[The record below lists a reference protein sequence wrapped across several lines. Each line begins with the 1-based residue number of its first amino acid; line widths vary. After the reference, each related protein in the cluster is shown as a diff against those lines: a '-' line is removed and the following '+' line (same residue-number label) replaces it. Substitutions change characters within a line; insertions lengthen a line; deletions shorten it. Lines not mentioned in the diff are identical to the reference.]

1 MSLDLGVLYYLLTVE
16 ALHTKSAWTVNGE
29 VLFKCRLEILNSALH
44 QMLIAS
50 SALKFHFAVA
60 AGFVRFAV
68 V

>member
-16 ALHTKSAWTVNGE
+16 ALHTKSAWTINSE
-29 VLFKCRLEILNSALH
+29 VLFECRLEILNSAPY
-44 QMLIAS
+44 QMLVAS
-50 SALKFHFAVA
+50 SALEFHFAVA